1 MSRFARR
8 AGKRDAIEPFIVG
21 LLRHR
26 GYLVMQLDTFDLLAF
41 KHGEFWIVEVK
52 SGEKPK
58 LTRHQEKLVA
68 DGWPLVVI
76 RSVEEAEE
84 MFP

>member
-8 AGKRDAIEPFIVG
+8 AGKRDAIEPSIVG
-21 LLRHR
+21 LLRYR
-26 GYLVMQLDTFDLLAF
+26 GYLVMQLDIFDLLVF

-58 LTRHQEKLVA
+58 LTNHQVKLLA

-76 RSVEEAEE
+76 RSVEEAEAL
-84 MFP
+84 FA